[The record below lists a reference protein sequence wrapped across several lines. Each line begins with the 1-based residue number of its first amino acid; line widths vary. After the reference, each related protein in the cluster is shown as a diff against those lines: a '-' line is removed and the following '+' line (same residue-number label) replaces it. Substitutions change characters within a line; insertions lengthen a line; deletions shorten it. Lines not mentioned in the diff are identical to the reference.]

1 MTNIDVKEIISDE
14 TTNKTVTQ
22 NALCADCEKLS
33 LELTKTQASFASLKT
48 DLDKLKSIISDKISK
63 NVFVEIERKIN
74 VHTKTLDTY
83 SKKIFELE
91 NNVNTF
97 TQQPISHSVIDAIR
111 KQLSDEIM
119 ANVTNLMEV
128 QNEKTTKL
136 IDDKTTETIKLINN
150 AKKFMYR

>member
-1 MTNIDVKEIISDE
+1 MSDDNTTKRDNNIDFDKISSDMI
-14 TTNKTVTQ
+14 
-22 NALCADCEKLS
+22 KL
-33 LELTKTQASFASLKT
+33 QASFTSLRT
-48 DLDKLKSIISDKISK
+48 DLDKLKSVLSDKVSK
-63 NVFVEIERKIN
+63 SMFAEIESKIN
-74 VHTKTLDTY
+74 LHTKTLDSH

-111 KQLSDEIM
+111 KQLSDEILTKITEM
-119 ANVTNLMEV
+119 IDV

-136 IDDKTTETIKLINN
+136 IEDKNNETRLLINN